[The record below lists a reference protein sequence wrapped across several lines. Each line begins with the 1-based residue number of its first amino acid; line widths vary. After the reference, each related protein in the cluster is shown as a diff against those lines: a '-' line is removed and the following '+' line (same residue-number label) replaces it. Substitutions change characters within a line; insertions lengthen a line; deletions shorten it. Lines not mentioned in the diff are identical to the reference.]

1 MSLDLLKICIGP
13 YHAAHTRRRIKQ
25 WLVVGNWQY
34 EKRTLADE
42 DELGRDSHV
51 LALRTI
57 LSDVL
62 ALVLEALGG
71 ASVNV

>member
-1 MSLDLLKICIGP
+1 MEE
-13 YHAAHTRRRIKQ
+13 R
-25 WLVVGNWQY
+25 NWQY